1 MRIGFFVAALPLL
14 AYAWTATEAQLPPET
29 KQVVVGP
36 YNADFPVG
44 GDGIVKLIAGYRE
57 DERLDQGDSWSL
69 SGWIKPDRIVPARAI
84 LGGVGRADSRVLLL
98 DGGVSAIAV
107 GGTVVRAKAAL
118 RPGTWRFVAAS
129 AKDGMVRLFVGGP
142 RSRARPNSGDAAGRG
157 GHAGAALIARND
169 E

>member
-1 MRIGFFVAALPLL
+1 MADGRTGLRIGFFAAALPLL
-14 AYAWTATEAQLPPET
+14 TWAWTATEAQLPPEA

-44 GDGIVKLIAGYRE
+44 G
-57 DERLDQGDSWSL
+57 
-69 SGWIKPDRIVPARAI
+69 
-84 LGGVGRADSRVLLL
+84 VGRADGSVLLL
-98 DGGVSAIAV
+98 DRGRRHGRTSEGCLA
-107 GGTVVRAKAAL
+107 RRLLAL
-118 RPGTWRFVAAS
+118 RRGEREGRHGPL
-129 AKDGMVRLFVGGP
+129 VRQRP